1 MNKFMQFD
9 MNVKNVFENDE
20 SNYESFN
27 KLMLDYSHD
36 MLDGIS
42 AREANDKIVEIF
54 RNIMGCDEKSTKAE
68 IRRGIRRNQ
77 NLIFDLIEVVIDDAL
92 ISGWQEN
99 PFFKEFVEVRNLAM
113 HDKNEFYV
121 PDDSVLS
128 VMKVSGNHHDLLR
141 QRLGAGKTFSVET
154 SWYGIKVY
162 AEFERL
168 LTGLEDFS
176 TLVGKITEAFDRYV
190 NQALY
195 ETLIGIGTTLG
206 SQWYKASAINDTTKE
221 TLRTLV
227 MDVSMATGSEVVIMG
242 TYAALSKV
250 YDLTNVS
257 WASGDMK
264 NEKYTT
270 GRFGYWEGIRLV
282 ELKQGFKL
290 NDTTQYLIA
299 NDVLFIMPVGIEPM
313 IKLVYEGDTQTYQ
326 VQDAGT
332 HMDMTYDY
340 EVQTKMGIGV
350 ITNQKFGYWKILNA

>member
-1 MNKFMQFD
+1 MAKFMQFD
-9 MNVKNVFENDE
+9 MNVKNVFENNE
-20 SNYESFN
+20 SNYDSFN

-54 RNIMGCDEKSTKAE
+54 RNIIGCDEKSTKAE

-99 PFFKEFVEVRNLAM
+99 PFFKEFVDVRNLAM

-154 SWYGIKVY
+154 SWYGVKVY

-206 SQWYKASAINDTTKE
+206 SQWYKASAINDTTKG

-264 NEKYTT
+264 NEKYIT

-313 IKLVYEGDTQTYQ
+313 IKLVYEGDTQIYQ

>member
-20 SNYESFN
+20 SNYDSFN

-54 RNIMGCDEKSTKAE
+54 RNIIGCDEKSTKAE

-264 NEKYTT
+264 NEKHTT

>member
-20 SNYESFN
+20 SNYDSFN

-54 RNIMGCDEKSTKAE
+54 RNIIGCDEKSTKAE

-77 NLIFDLIEVVIDDAL
+77 NLIFDLIEIVIDDAL
-92 ISGWQEN
+92 ISGWQDN

-332 HMDMTYDY
+332 HMD
-340 EVQTKMGIGV
+340 
-350 ITNQKFGYWKILNA
+350 

>member
-1 MNKFMQFD
+1 MAKFMQFD
-9 MNVKNVFENDE
+9 MNVKNVFDNNENDY
-20 SNYESFN
+20 NAFN
-27 KLMLDYSHD
+27 KLMLDYSHNA
-36 MLDGIS
+36 LDGIS
-42 AREANDKIVEIF
+42 VKEANQKIVEIF
-54 RNIMGCDEKSTKAE
+54 RNVIGCDEKSTKAE

-270 GRFGYWEGIRLV
+270 GRFGYWEGIRL
-282 ELKQGFKL
+282 K
-290 NDTTQYLIA
+290 
-299 NDVLFIMPVGIEPM
+299 
-313 IKLVYEGDTQTYQ
+313 
-326 VQDAGT
+326 
-332 HMDMTYDY
+332 
-340 EVQTKMGIGV
+340 
-350 ITNQKFGYWKILNA
+350 